1 MLCKVC
7 LKLCSARCKDCLK
20 IKNGFRISGL
30 SYWVDGRSP
39 TKLGKQMKEKNNRP
53 EKKTPSI
60 SSGDNGSSTSGR
72 EGKGVRAEGAE
83 RPRENAGIQ

>member
-1 MLCKVC
+1 
-7 LKLCSARCKDCLK
+7 
-20 IKNGFRISGL
+20 
-30 SYWVDGRSP
+30 
-39 TKLGKQMKEKNNRP
+39 MKEKNNRP

-83 RPRENAGIQ
+83 RPRENAGIQWLLITAGRNAVIMEEEGWDAVGKTVGLWDLRTHRKNHGGW